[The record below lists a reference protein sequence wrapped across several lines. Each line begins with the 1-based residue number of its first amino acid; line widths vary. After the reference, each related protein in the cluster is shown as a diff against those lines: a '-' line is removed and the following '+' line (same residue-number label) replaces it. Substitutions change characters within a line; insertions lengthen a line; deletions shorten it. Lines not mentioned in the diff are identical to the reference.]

1 MSHSG
6 ALDLSYTRT
15 AAKTADTDRHRP
27 APTKGAPA
35 MHRAPAEPG
44 PSPRTGTAPRTHA
57 TRVPAPTPLTIIGGG
72 FAGLTAAITAAE
84 AGARVTVYEAHHTL
98 GGRARTAEG
107 PYRTNE
113 GPHALYSGG
122 PHWTWLGQR
131 DLIGPLAPLPPLEA
145 ARLRLHHKGA
155 LRRTPPFAMLR
166 LLRPRRT
173 GQQAPVDVDFL
184 TWATEQ
190 AGEEAARAAANY
202 SAVALFHHAPGS
214 LSAAFVQERLRRATK
229 LPPEAH
235 YPRGGWASV
244 IDRMAARAWNLGVRM
259 ETLSRVDTLDT
270 LTGNS
275 SNSSNSSKGRG
286 TGPIIVATSLA
297 AARRLLKDDSL
308 TWPSGR
314 TALVDL
320 AVRTR
325 RGDAF
330 TVSDLDAPGWIERF
344 TAQDRT
350 LAPAGEQLLQGQFPI
365 GPHESRADGVA
376 RAERLLDLGFPGWR
390 DRVTWRREAT
400 SNGRTGAVDP
410 PGTSW
415 RDRPA
420 VDRGDGVYLV
430 GDQVA
435 APGVLSEVSFNSA
448 LAAVS
453 LALGR
458 RSKNTLDLKRA

>member
-1 MSHSG
+1 
-6 ALDLSYTRT
+6 
-15 AAKTADTDRHRP
+15 
-27 APTKGAPA
+27 
-35 MHRAPAEPG
+35 MHRI
-44 PSPRTGTAPRTHA
+44 T
-57 TRVPAPTPLTIIGGG
+57 VIGGG

-84 AGARVTVYEAHHTL
+84 AGAKVTMYEAHHTL

-122 PHWTWLGQR
+122 PHWAWLKQR
-131 DLIGPLAPLPPLEA
+131 DLIGPLAPIPPLEA
-145 ARLRLHHKGA
+145 ARLRLRHRGV
-155 LRRTPPFAMLR
+155 LRRTPPFAMLK
-166 LLRPRRT
+166 LLRPALP
-173 GQQAPVDVDFL
+173 QAPVDMDFL
-184 TWATEQ
+184 TWATGI
-190 AGEEAARAAANY
+190 AGEEGARAAAHY
-202 SAVALFHHAPGS
+202 SAVALFHHDPGA

-235 YPRGGWASV
+235 YPKGGWANL

-259 ETLSRVDTLDT
+259 ETLSRVDTLPADT
-270 LTGNS
+270 
-275 SNSSNSSKGRG
+275 
-286 TGPIIVATSLA
+286 PVVVATSLD
-297 AARRLLKDDSL
+297 AARRLLGDDSL
-308 TWPSGR
+308 TWTSGR
-314 TALVDL
+314 TALIDL

-330 TVSDLDAPGWIERF
+330 VVSDLDETGWLERF
-344 TAQDRT
+344 TAQDRS
-350 LAPAGEQLLQGQFPI
+350 LAPAGEQLIQGQIPLA
-365 GPHESRADGVA
+365 PHESRAAGIA

-390 DRVTWRREAT
+390 ERVTWRRGAVAG
-400 SNGRTGAVDP
+400 GRTGAVDL

-420 VDRGDGVYLV
+420 VDRGDGVYLA

-448 LAAVS
+448 LTAVS

-458 RSKNTLDLKRA
+458 HALDLKQA

>member
-1 MSHSG
+1 MPTS
-6 ALDLSYTRT
+6 
-15 AAKTADTDRHRP
+15 RP
-27 APTKGAPA
+27 
-35 MHRAPAEPG
+35 R
-44 PSPRTGTAPRTHA
+44 
-57 TRVPAPTPLTIIGGG
+57 TPLTVIGGG

-84 AGARVTVYEAHHTL
+84 AGARVTMYEAHHTL

-122 PHWTWLGQR
+122 PHWTWLTQR
-131 DLIGPLAPLPPLEA
+131 DLIGPLAPIPPLEA
-145 ARLRLHHKGA
+145 ARLRLHHKGV
-155 LRRTPPFAMLR
+155 LRRTPPFAMLK

-173 GQQAPVDVDFL
+173 GPHAPVDVDFL
-184 TWATEQ
+184 TWATGQ
-190 AGEEAARAAANY
+190 AGEEAAHAAAHY
-202 SAVALFHHAPGS
+202 AAVALFHHDPGS

-259 ETLSRVDTLDT
+259 ETLSRVDSLDD
-270 LTGNS
+270 LG
-275 SNSSNSSKGRG
+275 GGG
-286 TGPIIVATSLA
+286 TGPIVVATSLH
-297 AARRLLKDDSL
+297 AARPLLGDDSL

-314 TALVDL
+314 TALLDL

-330 TVSDLDAPGWIERF
+330 AVSDLDAPGWIERF

-365 GPHESRADGVA
+365 GPHAARADGVA
-376 RAERLLDLGFPGWR
+376 RAEHLLDLGFPGWR

-400 SNGRTGAVDP
+400 SNGRTGAVDL
-410 PGTSW
+410 PGTTW

-420 VDRGDGVYLV
+420 VDRGDDVYLA

-458 RSKNTLDLKRA
+458 RSRTSQHLKRA

>member
-1 MSHSG
+1 MH
-6 ALDLSYTRT
+6 
-15 AAKTADTDRHRP
+15 AARP
-27 APTKGAPA
+27 PVHTPT
-35 MHRAPAEPG
+35 H
-44 PSPRTGTAPRTHA
+44 T
-57 TRVPAPTPLTIIGGG
+57 PTPLTVIGGG

-84 AGARVTVYEAHHTL
+84 AGARVTLYETHHTL

-113 GPHALYSGG
+113 GPHALYNGG
-122 PHWTWLGQR
+122 PHWAWLAQR
-131 DLIGPLAPLPPLEA
+131 GLIGPLAPLPPLEA
-145 ARLRLHHKGA
+145 ARLRLHHRGA
-155 LRRTPPFAMLR
+155 LRRTPPFAMLK
-166 LLRPRRT
+166 LLRPRRGRT
-173 GQQAPVDVDFL
+173 GGNAPVDVDFL

-202 SAVALFHHAPGS
+202 SAVALFHHDPGS

-259 ETLSRVDTLDT
+259 ETRSRVDSLDA
-270 LTGNS
+270 LTGT
-275 SNSSNSSKGRG
+275 GTGAGAGTGTG
-286 TGPIIVATSLA
+286 TGPIIVATSLD
-297 AARRLLKDDSL
+297 AARRLLGDDSL

-314 TALVDL
+314 TALLDL
-320 AVRTR
+320 ALRTR
-325 RGDAF
+325 RGDPFA
-330 TVSDLDAPGWIERF
+330 VSDLDAPGWIERF

-365 GPHESRADGVA
+365 GPQESRADGVA
-376 RAERLLDLGFPGWR
+376 RAEHLLDLGFPGWR

-400 SNGRTGAVDP
+400 ANGRTGAVDP
-410 PGTSW
+410 VGSTW

-420 VDRGDGVYLV
+420 VDRGDGVYLA

-458 RSKNTLDLKRA
+458 RSRNTLDLKHA

>member
-1 MSHSG
+1 
-6 ALDLSYTRT
+6 
-15 AAKTADTDRHRP
+15 
-27 APTKGAPA
+27 
-35 MHRAPAEPG
+35 MHRI
-44 PSPRTGTAPRTHA
+44 T
-57 TRVPAPTPLTIIGGG
+57 VIGGG
-72 FAGLTAAITAAE
+72 LAGLTAAITAAE
-84 AGARVTVYEAHHTL
+84 AGAKVTVHEAHHTL

-113 GPHALYSGG
+113 GPHALYNGG
-122 PHWTWLGQR
+122 PHWAWLKQR

-145 ARLRLHHKGA
+145 ARLRLRHQGV
-155 LRRTPPFAMLR
+155 LRRTPPFAMLK
-166 LLRPRRT
+166 LLRRT
-173 GQQAPVDVDFL
+173 ARQAPVDADFL
-184 TWATEQ
+184 TWATDI
-190 AGEEAARAAANY
+190 AGEEGARAAANY
-202 SAVALFHHAPGS
+202 AGVALFHHDPGS

-235 YPRGGWASV
+235 YPRGGWASL

-259 ETLSRVDTLDT
+259 ETASRVDTLPTDT
-270 LTGNS
+270 
-275 SNSSNSSKGRG
+275 
-286 TGPIIVATSLA
+286 PVIVATSLD
-297 AARRLLKDDSL
+297 AARRLLGDGSL

-330 TVSDLDAPGWIERF
+330 VVSDLDAPGWLERF
-344 TAQDRT
+344 TAQDRG
-350 LAPAGEQLLQGQFPI
+350 LAPAGEQLIQGQIPLAS
-365 GPHESRADGVA
+365 HESKADGTA
-376 RAERLLDLGFPGWR
+376 RAEQLLDLGFPGWR
-390 DRVTWRREAT
+390 ERLTWRRESVA
-400 SNGRTGAVDP
+400 NGRTGAVDL

-420 VDRGDGVYLV
+420 VDRGDGVYLA

-448 LAAVS
+448 LTAVS

-458 RSKNTLDLKRA
+458 HELDLKQA

>member
-1 MSHSG
+1 
-6 ALDLSYTRT
+6 
-15 AAKTADTDRHRP
+15 
-27 APTKGAPA
+27 
-35 MHRAPAEPG
+35 MHRI
-44 PSPRTGTAPRTHA
+44 T
-57 TRVPAPTPLTIIGGG
+57 VVGGG

-98 GGRARTAEG
+98 GGRARTSDG

-113 GPHALYSGG
+113 GPHALYNGG
-122 PHWTWLGQR
+122 PHWAWLSRR

-145 ARLRLHHKGA
+145 ARLRLRHHGV
-155 LRRTPPFAMLR
+155 LRRTPPFAMLK
-166 LLRPRRT
+166 LLRLSASR
-173 GQQAPVDVDFL
+173 APVDLDFL
-184 TWATEQ
+184 TWASRK
-190 AGEEAARAAANY
+190 AGEEAARAAAHY
-202 SAVALFHHAPGS
+202 CAVALFHHDPGS
-214 LSAAFVQERLRRATK
+214 LSAAFVQERLRRATR

-235 YPRGGWASV
+235 YPRGGWGSV

-259 ETLSRVDTLDT
+259 ETLARVDTLPTDT
-270 LTGNS
+270 
-275 SNSSNSSKGRG
+275 
-286 TGPIIVATSLA
+286 PVIVATSLD
-297 AARRLLKDDSL
+297 AARRLLGDDSL

-314 TALVDL
+314 TTLVDL

-330 TVSDLDAPGWIERF
+330 AVSDLDAPGWLERF

-350 LAPAGEQLLQGQFPI
+350 LAPAGEQLIQGQIPI
-365 GPHESRADGVA
+365 APGIPRARGVA
-376 RAERLLDLGFPGWR
+376 RAEELLDLGFPGWR
-390 DRVTWRREAT
+390 ERVIWRREAVAQ
-400 SNGRTGAVDP
+400 GRTGAVDL

-448 LAAVS
+448 LTAVS
-453 LALGR
+453 LLLGR
-458 RSKNTLDLKRA
+458 NSLDLKHA